1 MIKDLGK
8 ETNEAFG
15 KFLNYSIDHLFD
27 DYKDD
32 VKKNVRI
39 LYDNYD
45 KAYTKFRSELVKEDE
60 SFIKIVD
67 STHEFA
73 ENRLKKAIRN
83 K

>member
-32 VKKNVRI
+32 VKRELKA
-39 LYDNYD
+39 LYDEYD

-73 ENRLKKAIRN
+73 ENRLKK
-83 K
+83 

>member
-32 VKKNVRI
+32 VKRELKA
-39 LYDNYD
+39 LYDEYD

-73 ENRLKKAIRN
+73 ENRLKKAI